1 MEVVRP
7 TGIGSTL
14 RVTMPKLVVQGASL
28 TCSMGNAPSQLSV
41 LPANMV
47 NGPSSMTAATVQDS
61 KPNVN
66 LMPFGMCMSPS
77 NPQVAAATAAALGVL
92 TPQPC
97 VPMTMQPWSPGST
110 TVQIAGLA
118 ALNDSS
124 TCQCMWGGTITITS
138 AGQTV
143 DEMRVP
149 MAPTVS
155 SCDKL
160 ASSREDARGGKCQW
174 FFTREKSF
182 GKRASVQPS
191 WYRARP

>member
-1 MEVVRP
+1 
-7 TGIGSTL
+7 
-14 RVTMPKLVVQGASL
+14 MPKLVVQGASL

-97 VPMTMQPWSPGST
+97 VPMTMAVEPGLYNGSDRGACSAQRFLHLSMH
-110 TVQIAGLA
+110 VGWNHHDHERWA
-118 ALNDSS
+118 D
-124 TCQCMWGGTITITS
+124 GGRDAS
-138 AGQTV
+138 ADGTH
-143 DEMRVP
+143 
-149 MAPTVS
+149 
-155 SCDKL
+155 
-160 ASSREDARGGKCQW
+160 
-174 FFTREKSF
+174 SF
-182 GKRASVQPS
+182 QLR
-191 WYRARP
+191 